1 MWLGIACAIV
11 GGLVVV
17 TVLGA
22 LIYFEIEFRLALRR
36 LPKER
41 RARREALRRL
51 RGPEY
56 PSDEFEGRAGVP
68 PEVGM

>member
-1 MWLGIACAIV
+1 MWLGIALTII
-11 GGLVVV
+11 GGVVV
-17 TVLGA
+17 VIVLGA

-51 RGPEY
+51 KVPEY
-56 PSDEFEGRAGVP
+56 PIDEFKGPAGVP